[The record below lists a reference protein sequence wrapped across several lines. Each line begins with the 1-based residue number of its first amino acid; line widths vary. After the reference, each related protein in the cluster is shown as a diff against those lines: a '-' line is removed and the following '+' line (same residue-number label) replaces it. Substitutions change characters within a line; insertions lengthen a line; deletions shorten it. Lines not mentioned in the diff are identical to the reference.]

1 MKILLFLLALLLTAR
16 LGRAEKPPLESYLLD
31 PAQQKLEVFW
41 LGSDARPLRT
51 FTALAKHL
59 AADGRRIVFATN
71 AGIYEPGYIPS
82 GLLVADGKTLAPLNE
97 RAGQGN
103 FYLRPNGVF
112 FIEKDRA
119 NILETARY
127 AAAKPTPRL
136 ATQSGPLLLQNG
148 RVHPAFTAD
157 SKRRLIRNG
166 VGVDARGR
174 ALFLMARH
182 PLNLWEFAQAFK
194 TRGCTDALF
203 LDGDISEML
212 IEPEKIPVA
221 SSYAGFLVVTA
232 PSEE

>member
-1 MKILLFLLALLLTAR
+1 M
-16 LGRAEKPPLESYLLD
+16 PSLESYLLD
-31 PAQQKLEVFW
+31 PAEQKLEVFW
-41 LGSDARPLRT
+41 LGPDNRPLRT

-59 AADGRRIVFATN
+59 AADGHRIAFATN
-71 AGIYEPGYIPS
+71 AGIYEPRYIPS
-82 GLLVADGKTLAPLNE
+82 GLLIAGGKILAPLNE

-119 NILETARY
+119 HILETSRY
-127 AAAKPTPRL
+127 AAAKPAPRL

-148 RVHPAFTAD
+148 RIHPAFNAAAT
-157 SKRRLIRNG
+157 SRLIRNG

-174 ALFLMARH
+174 ALFLLARH

-212 IEPEKIPVA
+212 IEPAKIPVA

-232 PSEE
+232 PSAD